1 MNAFNLTERLWDQP
15 FVPEW
20 PTQPHWLTNASWWMG
35 SIPQQCV
42 TRPLTCTRKRCQVPT
57 SIVTAKIINQ
67 TQTSLLLVPFYT
79 ESCSFF
85 FIFISHLL
93 LIFSIVASILC
104 FIHKSIL
111 YVLEAFWPS
120 PWMLGLG
127 ESTYKVDEQSFK
139 KGTIA
144 GGLSPDFHWT
154 FPVRWSGRSRAEE
167 FVCFLG
173 LQLWC
178 NSVTKLLT
186 FFALSTSQWKL
197 EASCGCKVVA
207 DGIA

>member
-85 FIFISHLL
+85 LFLFLIYCLFSLLWHLFCVSSTNL
-93 LIFSIVASILC
+93 FCI
-104 FIHKSIL
+104 
-111 YVLEAFWPS
+111 FWPS

-127 ESTYKVDEQSFK
+127 ESTYKVGEQSFK
-139 KGTIA
+139 TGTIA
-144 GGLSPDFHWT
+144 EGLSPDFHWT

-178 NSVTKLLT
+178 NSVTSKHSLLY
-186 FFALSTSQWKL
+186 
-197 EASCGCKVVA
+197 
-207 DGIA
+207 